1 LRTRLI
7 LKRAALIAAQAGNWR
22 IDPGPLFEE
31 CMRGGIG
38 G

>member
-1 LRTRLI
+1 M
-7 LKRAALIAAQAGNWR
+7 IAAQAGNWR
-22 IDPGPLFEE
+22 IGPNPLFGE